1 MKTRQKNALKIISE
15 INGVTKLSQNHFL
28 VKSQRDKN
36 TPYNVKSTAYNVK
49 RITDTEI
56 WTCQCDDFYYR
67 LARKEDKH
75 CKHIIS
81 CIILKDTN

>member
-1 MKTRQKNALKIISE
+1 MKTRQKNALKIIFD

-28 VKSQRDKN
+28 VKSQHDK
-36 TPYNVKSTAYNVK
+36 KMAYNVK
-49 RITDTEI
+49 IIPDVQI
-56 WTCQCDDFYYR
+56 WVCQCDDFFYR
-67 LARKEDKH
+67 LTRKEDKH